1 MAFSA
6 PIHTNE
12 HSVDRVLKAG
22 LPVVLV
28 FWRSDNCV
36 PCAELAPVLDR
47 LAREHSGRL
56 LVAKVDVVDNP
67 ALARRYE
74 VAQLPSLIVVQNGQV
89 VGRAAGAAEQ
99 AGLDAWLRS
108 VLEGRARPAPNGP
121 SVPLSGT
128 SPSRETARPATAGA
142 PGATSTR
149 TPAEQATGSAKPLVL
164 TDRTFAQVI
173 GQSDMPVLVDFW
185 APWCGPC
192 RMVAPTVEQL
202 AREFDGRARVA
213 KINVDE
219 NPRTSQSFNIRGIP
233 ALLIFRNG
241 QIVERFVGVQPITVL
256 RAALAKHAATS

>member
-12 HSVDRVLKAG
+12 QSIDRVLKAG

-28 FWRSDNCV
+28 FWRSDNCA

-47 LAREHSGRL
+47 LARDHSGRL
-56 LVAKVDVVDNP
+56 LVAKVDIADNP
-67 ALARRYE
+67 DLARRYE
-74 VAQLPSLIVVQNGQV
+74 VTQLPSLIVVQNGQV
-89 VGRAAGAAEQ
+89 AGRADGAAAQ
-99 AGLDAWLRS
+99 AALDAWLRA
-108 VLEGRARPAPNGP
+108 VLEGRAMPAPTGP

-128 SPSRETARPATAGA
+128 RPSQRPARPATGGV
-142 PGATSTR
+142 PGTTTTR
-149 TPAEQATGSAKPLVL
+149 QQVPQATGSATPLVL

-173 GQSDMPVLVDFW
+173 GQGDMPVLVDFW

-192 RMVAPTVEQL
+192 RMVTPTVEQL

-213 KINVDE
+213 KLNVDE

-241 QIVERFVGVQPITVL
+241 QIVERFVGVQPIATL
-256 RAALAKHAATS
+256 RAALAKHAAK